1 MKRTYTHDPDHDYG
15 PTRTQQRRDALAVL
29 ALANQL
35 VELPQSKLARLEL
48 PEDVQ
53 REIANTRRITAH
65 IARKR
70 QMQFLAKVM
79 RRHDTSVFDGVR
91 AALGEN
97 RDRQRQET
105 AAMHRLEATR
115 DRLLADPD
123 NAMSDLIAQ
132 FPGIDRQ
139 HLRSLIRQAKAEK
152 EGNKPPRAYREIYQL
167 LKDLA
172 SGGAEEALV
181 EDIEIDV
188 DAEDEDEKED

>member
-1 MKRTYTHDPDHDYG
+1 MNRTYTDDPDHDYG

-35 VELPQSKLARLEL
+35 AELPQSKLAKLEL
-48 PEDVQ
+48 PEDVL

-70 QMQFLAKVM
+70 QLQFLAKVM
-79 RRHDTSVFDGVR
+79 RRHDNSVFDGVR

-115 DRLLADPD
+115 DRLIADPD
-123 NAMSDLIAQ
+123 NAMGDLIAKY
-132 FPGIDRQ
+132 PNVDRQ
-139 HLRSLIRQAKAEK
+139 HLRSLVRQAKIEK
-152 EGNKPPRAYREIYQL
+152 DGNKPPRAYREIYQL

-172 SGGAEEALV
+172 SGAADADVDESV
-181 EDIEIDV
+181 EDIDV
-188 DAEDEDEKED
+188 QEENED

>member
-1 MKRTYTHDPDHDYG
+1 VNRTYTHDPDHDYG

-35 VELPQSKLARLEL
+35 VELPASKLAKLDL

-70 QMQFLAKVM
+70 QLAFLAKVM
-79 RRHDTSVFDGVR
+79 RRHESEVFDGVR

-97 RDRQRQET
+97 RERQRQET
-105 AAMHRLEATR
+105 AAMHRMEAMR
-115 DRLLADPD
+115 ERLLEDTDTALGE
-123 NAMSDLIAQ
+123 LIALY
-132 FPGIDRQ
+132 PSVDRQ
-139 HLRSLIRQAKAEK
+139 HLRSLIRQAKTEK
-152 EGNKPPRAYREIYQL
+152 EANKPPRAYREIYQL

-172 SGGAEEALV
+172 SGGADDVAVDEGDEAEEN
-181 EDIEIDV
+181 DD
-188 DAEDEDEKED
+188 